1 MILNR
6 VLFGLKSKDNIYL
19 KACLLLVGQI
29 AASTNQNIIKR
40 LIEEGCFEKLAPL
53 TFSTDLSVI
62 KSLLWIFS
70 NLACDSF
77 GSKIF
82 LEQSSLIERCLFLM
96 RN

>member
-1 MILNR
+1 LI
-6 VLFGLKSKDNIYL
+6 
-19 KACLLLVGQI
+19 GQI
-29 AASTNQNIIKR
+29 AASTNQNTTRR

-62 KSLLWIFS
+62 KKLLWIFS
-70 NLACDSF
+70 NLAGDGF

-82 LEQSSLIERCLFLM
+82 LEQSSLIERCLLLM